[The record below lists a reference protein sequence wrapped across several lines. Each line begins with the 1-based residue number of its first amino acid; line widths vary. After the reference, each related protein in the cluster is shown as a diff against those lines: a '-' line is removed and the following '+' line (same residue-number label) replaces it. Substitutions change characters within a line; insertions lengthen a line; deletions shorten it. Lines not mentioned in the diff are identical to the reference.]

1 MRSQKSKAELHHINQ
16 AACCIEVVPSL
27 KKYKLPSNTA
37 QIRFVSNL
45 IEQKSITDPL
55 AHYFA
60 GMPINKKFDHML
72 HTFQQFFTI
81 RQQHFL

>member
-1 MRSQKSKAELHHINQ
+1 MIAQKSNAELHHIDE

-27 KKYKLPSNTA
+27 NKYKLPSNSA
-37 QIRFVSNL
+37 QIRSVSNL

-60 GMPINKKFDHML
+60 GMHNKQKV
-72 HTFQQFFTI
+72 
-81 RQQHFL
+81 

>member
-1 MRSQKSKAELHHINQ
+1 MIAQKSNAELYHINQ
-16 AACCIEVVPSL
+16 AACCIEVVSSL

-37 QIRFVSNL
+37 QIRSVSNL

-60 GMPINKKFDHML
+60 GMHKKTKSL
-72 HTFQQFFTI
+72 TTCCI
-81 RQQHFL
+81 LSNSFLL

>member
-1 MRSQKSKAELHHINQ
+1 MIAQKSKAELHHINQ

-27 KKYKLPSNTA
+27 KKYKLPSNTT
-37 QIRFVSNL
+37 QIRSVSNL

-60 GMPINKKFDHML
+60 GMHKKTKSL
-72 HTFQQFFTI
+72 TTCCI
-81 RQQHFL
+81 LSNSFLL